1 VAPAPSCTHGCSE
14 AARPAAE
21 IADIVRRHGEAFRRC
36 HQLTADQHRVLSA
49 IEHCRTPALG
59 GHLDV
64 CQDCGHQRPSY
75 NSCRDR
81 HCPKCQ
87 ALAQARWI
95 AGRMQRLL
103 PVGYFHVV
111 FALPAA
117 LRPLALRNRRRVFRM
132 LMSCAAHTLLELGR
146 DPERLGAQLGV
157 TVVLHT
163 WTRELGFHP
172 HVHCIVTGGGLSP
185 GDDQWVRAPKRY
197 LFPVRVM
204 ADLFRGKL
212 LAAMKHAQQRGQL
225 QLDPRLPPGRFHDT
239 IDRLHRTQWVTYA
252 KRPFGGPEQ
261 VLRYLGR
268 YTHRVGISNQ
278 RLVACDGDGVTF
290 HTKAGKRI
298 TLAPDEFLRRFLC
311 HVLPKRFVKIRH
323 YGLLAP
329 CHATTALE
337 RARAVLL
344 SAAEASPQ
352 PRGGASATAVD
363 AMLTSDWRTLL
374 QLLTGVDLSACPA
387 CGSPNLT
394 CRTIPRPISRGPPS

>member
-1 VAPAPSCTHGCSE
+1 MLGAV
-14 AARPAAE
+14 
-21 IADIVRRHGEAFRRC
+21 
-36 HQLTADQHRVLSA
+36 
-49 IEHCRTPALG
+49 EHCRTRALG

-95 AGRMQRLL
+95 AGRTQRLL

-111 FALPAA
+111 FTLPSA
-117 LRPLALRNRRRVFRM
+117 LRPLAHCNRRTVFRL

-146 DPERLGAQLGV
+146 DPARLGAQLGA
-157 TVVLHT
+157 TIVLHT

-172 HVHCIVTGGGLSP
+172 HVHCIVTGGGLAP
-185 GDDQWVRAPKRY
+185 DGNDWVNAPKRY

-212 LAAMKHAQQRGQL
+212 LDAIKGAHRRGQL
-225 QLDPRLPPGRFHDT
+225 RLDSRHPPGRFHDT
-239 IDRLHRTQWVTYA
+239 IDRLHRTKWVTYA

-278 RLVACDGDGVTF
+278 RLVTCDDHAVTF

-298 TLAPDEFLRRFLC
+298 TLPPDEFLRRFLN

-329 CHATTALE
+329 RHATSTLE
-337 RARAVLL
+337 RARTILMRAVETEQLRQ
-344 SAAEASPQ
+344 SAA
-352 PRGGASATAVD
+352 RASAD
-363 AMLTSDWRTLL
+363 AIVLMSDWRTLL
-374 QLLTGVDLSACPA
+374 RMLTGLDLSTCPV
-387 CGSPNLT
+387 CGSRNLT
-394 CRTIPRPISRGPPS
+394 VRVLPRPTSRAPPP